1 MDVIASK
8 SHQKALENQATL
20 KLVRGKFR
28 KIAKKSNKSPKFKY
42 MPTIKQTE
50 KGLAVKTLKQEIK
63 TRFNSTHT
71 CFKSFLNDPN
81 NNKDEPMDEEKV
93 MENIEAINETMKAVK
108 LKKDEWTWWE
118 ESFWCSLAP
127 TLPQGWYAGPDTR

>member
-81 NNKDEPMDEEKV
+81 NNEDEEKV
-93 MENIEAINETMKAVK
+93 MENIEAITETMKAVT

-118 ESFWCSLAP
+118 ESF
-127 TLPQGWYAGPDTR
+127 

>member
-1 MDVIASK
+1 MLTK
-8 SHQKALENQATL
+8 
-20 KLVRGKFR
+20 
-28 KIAKKSNKSPKFKY
+28 
-42 MPTIKQTE
+42 KQTE

-63 TRFNSTHT
+63 TLFNSTHT

-108 LKKDEWTWWE
+108 LKKDEWTWRE
-118 ESFWCSLAP
+118 ESL
-127 TLPQGWYAGPDTR
+127 